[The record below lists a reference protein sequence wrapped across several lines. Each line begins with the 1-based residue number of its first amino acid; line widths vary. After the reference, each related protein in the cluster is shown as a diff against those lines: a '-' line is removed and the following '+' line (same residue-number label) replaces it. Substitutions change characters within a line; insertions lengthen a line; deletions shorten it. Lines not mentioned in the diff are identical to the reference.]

1 MKLIL
6 LCLSTFLLIACAS
19 IDNAAEAA
27 KIEAA
32 GQTYRQC
39 LVGRILSKQADVD
52 LYCRP
57 ARIGL
62 FQTIMA
68 DPRQYENP
76 LFLMHL
82 RKIQLR
88 WPDTMSNLPK
98 TWQVIN
104 LLPDVTGWGTRR
116 LPVKADSPPGVLS

>member
-68 DPRQYENP
+68 DPRQYEKSPFFNA
-76 LFLMHL
+76 FAKNTVEMARH
-82 RKIQLR
+82 
-88 WPDTMSNLPK
+88 
-98 TWQVIN
+98 
-104 LLPDVTGWGTRR
+104 DVELAKDVASDKST
-116 LPVKADSPPGVLS
+116 P